1 MQGAQGLEASWDSV
15 SLSLCPST
23 GGSVLRPQSLEA
35 VWNSVSPFLCVLPLQ
50 FLQALGV
57 TTAVTRSNCR
67 H

>member
-23 GGSVLRPQSLEA
+23 GGCLEFCVSFSLCPSPA
-35 VWNSVSPFLCVLPLQ
+35 VPSGTGSDDC
-50 FLQALGV
+50 
-57 TTAVTRSNCR
+57 S